1 MRYNSPPAIRHSL
14 LLLAIPLLALLIAG
28 FSALFSLETPAN
40 ASSLTEIAELLAH
53 PEQYDHQDVVV
64 AGKVTNVQL
73 ATNRQGQPAYG
84 FLLQDQ
90 AGTLKVIS
98 LGQLEVREGDF
109 VIVEGVF
116 SRLRQV
122 GRVIVYNEIK
132 ALSVKPLN
140 RLDPDSI
147 KKNRS
152 LSATAA
158 ARQSSMGAGPR
169 LFWRMA
175 GASTSITA
183 SCPPST
189 PRTTAKRF

>member
-1 MRYNSPPAIRHSL
+1 MLTAPPAIRHS
-14 LLLAIPLLALLIAG
+14 IPLLAVTLLILVITG
-28 FSALFSLETPAN
+28 FSAWFSLETSAN
-40 ASSLTEIAELLAH
+40 ASNLTEIADLLAH
-53 PEQYDHQDVVV
+53 PEQYDHQGVVV

-140 RLDPDSI
+140 RLDPD
-147 KKNRS
+147 
-152 LSATAA
+152 LV
-158 ARQSSMGAGPR
+158 G
-169 LFWRMA
+169 
-175 GASTSITA
+175 
-183 SCPPST
+183 
-189 PRTTAKRF
+189 